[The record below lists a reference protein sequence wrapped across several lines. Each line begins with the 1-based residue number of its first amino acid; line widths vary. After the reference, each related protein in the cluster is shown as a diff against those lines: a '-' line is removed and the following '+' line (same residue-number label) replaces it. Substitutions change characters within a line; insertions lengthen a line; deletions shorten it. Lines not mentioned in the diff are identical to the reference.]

1 MAEIETTPGP
11 TEKPLVVDQYHKT
24 DLVHSSND
32 EKTPSSHDHTHE
44 YRDIEPPPE
53 TEEVSDVYDPNVYAG
68 APRFNSTSY

>member
-11 TEKPLVVDQYHKT
+11 TEKPLVVDHYHKT

-32 EKTPSSHDHTHE
+32 EKPSSSRNHNHE
-44 YRDIEPPPE
+44 HGDNEPPPE

-68 APRFNSTSY
+68 APRFSPTPY